1 MEKNLKGKIL
11 ITGASGLLGKE
22 LVNVF
27 LKNDFFVFAQYHNN
41 KLEQKKNLECLY
53 ADFSSL
59 KGIRDFLGKNK
70 NRFKPCE
77 YLINN
82 YGPITYKD
90 IVDLESEDFL
100 NDFHNNVITTFEI
113 TDFFVK
119 NTSIKSIV
127 TLGFDSI
134 GKIKAYK
141 KILTYACA
149 KNSILLLTKSF
160 AKQYVNICFN
170 IVSLRTLEG
179 ASVELKKE
187 RKISPEKVAIGIYN
201 KIAGLDK
208 DVF

>member
-1 MEKNLKGKIL
+1 MEKNLKGEIL

-22 LVNVF
+22 LVKIF

-41 KLEQKKNLECLY
+41 KPEQKKNLEWVY

-59 KGIRDFLGKNK
+59 KGIRDFLEKNK
-70 NRFKPCE
+70 NRFNQCE

-82 YGPITYKD
+82 YGPIIYKD
-90 IVDLESEDFL
+90 ISDLKSEDFL
-100 NDFHNNVITTFEI
+100 SDFYHNVVTAFEI

-119 NTSIKSIV
+119 NTNIKSV
-127 TLGFDSI
+127 VNLGFDSI

-149 KNSILLLTKSF
+149 KNSILLLIKSF

-170 IVSLRTLEG
+170 VVSPKTLEG

-187 RKISPEKVAIGIYN
+187 RKIFPEKVAIRIYN
-201 KIAGLDK
+201 KIMGLSEN
-208 DVF
+208 VF